1 MAITSLGMH
10 LLRQRKQVEADRA
23 RIGAQISILEA
34 TLQRLISGEVVSDRE
49 YERLRKLAFTP
60 PEPRAHTAPASESQS
75 IGWKEV
81 LLGRKEL
88 QTSVAE
94 EWDRRDLENVRKEVE
109 GSA

>member
-23 RIGAQISILEA
+23 RIGAQVSILES
-34 TLQRLISGEVVSDRE
+34 TLQRLKSGDVVSDRE
-49 YERLRKLAFTP
+49 YEKLRKLAFTP
-60 PEPRAHTAPASESQS
+60 AEPQVHPAQASERES

-94 EWDRRDLENVRKEVE
+94 EWDRRDLEKVRKEVE
-109 GSA
+109 SSA